1 MGPVASPVI
10 VLFRRDLRIRDNG
23 ALAAAADSDRPV
35 LPIFILDEESEGVRP
50 IGAASRWWL
59 HHSLHGLQKALNKAG
74 AGLVL
79 KRGRTA
85 DVVEEAIKVSGADTV
100 LWNRRYDP
108 AEAAIDAALKT
119 SLRDKELVARSFD
132 GALMHEPSLLQ
143 TGSGGFYK
151 VYTPFS
157 KALESSVEPRD
168 PIDPPSSVKGWKGQ
182 LEGLALDELELLPTK
197 PDWSGGLQES
207 WTPGEDGARRRLREF
222 VEDDLSDYERSRDIP
237 GKAGTSGLSPH
248 LTFGEITPFQI
259 LAALK
264 KFHGAGAAK
273 FRKELAWREFSY
285 HLLFHNPHL
294 RERAFRPEYEAFEWH
309 RDAKA
314 LKAWQ
319 RGLSGYPIVDAG
331 MRQLWHT
338 GWMHNR
344 VRMIAASFLI
354 KDLLID
360 WRDGEQWFWDT
371 LVDADPANNPAS
383 WQWVAGSGADAAPYF
398 RIFNPVL
405 QGERFDPGGDY
416 VRRWVP
422 EIAKLPDR
430 FVQKPWEAS
439 AAVLKDAGVTLGE
452 TYPSPIVDH
461 HAARDRAM
469 EAYRAVRSDDTQ
481 QPQARKR
488 KAS

>member
-1 MGPVASPVI
+1 MVSPVI
-10 VLFRRDLRIRDNG
+10 VLLRRDLRIRDNG
-23 ALAAAADSDRPV
+23 ALAAAADTGRPV
-35 LPIFILDEESEGVRP
+35 LPIFILDEENDGVRP

-59 HHSLHGLQKALNKAG
+59 HHSLHGLQKALKKVG
-74 AGLVL
+74 AELVL

-85 DVVEEAIKVSGADTV
+85 DVVAEAIDASGADTV
-100 LWNRRYDP
+100 FWNRRYDP
-108 AEAAIDAALKT
+108 AEAAVDAALKT
-119 SLRDKELVARSFD
+119 GVRERDIVARSFD
-132 GALMHEPSLLQ
+132 GALTHEPSLLK

-151 VYTPFS
+151 VYTPFW
-157 KALESSVEPRD
+157 KALESGVEPRD
-168 PIDPPSSVKGWKGQ
+168 PIDPPSSIQGLKGS
-182 LEGLALDELELLPTK
+182 LDGLTLDELGLLPAK
-197 PDWSGGLQES
+197 PDWSAGLREC
-207 WTPGEDGARRRLREF
+207 WTPGEDGAHRRLHDFIE
-222 VEDDLSDYERSRDIP
+222 ESLPDYERSRDIP

-248 LTFGEITPFQI
+248 LTFGEIAPFQI
-259 LAALK
+259 LAALHK
-264 KFHGAGAAK
+264 SHGAGAAK

-294 RERAFRPEYEAFEWH
+294 RDRAFRPEYDDFEWR
-309 RDAKA
+309 RDGKA

-319 RGLSGYPIVDAG
+319 RGLTGYPIVDAG
-331 MRQLWHT
+331 MRELWRT

-360 WRDGEQWFWDT
+360 WRDGERWFWDT

-405 QGERFDPGGDY
+405 QGERFDPDGDY

-422 EIAKLPDR
+422 ELAKLPDR
-430 FVQKPWEAS
+430 FLHKPWEAPPALLAES
-439 AAVLKDAGVTLGE
+439 GVTLGE
-452 TYPSPIVDH
+452 TYPAPIVDH

-469 EAYRAVRSDDTQ
+469 KAYRAVRSDETPQ
-481 QPQARKR
+481 SQARKR